1 VTGSA
6 SLGAVGLEWQVA
18 GFNNHGTE
26 TDMVLRNTNTG
37 ALLVYDIAQ
46 NQIAAAVLLGTVG
59 LEWQVAGFGNFS
71 SVPGEG
77 DMMMR
82 NANTGAFMI
91 YDISNNQI
99 VSATPMGAVGLD
111 WQVAG
116 FGPIGGAGR
125 SDMVLRNVN
134 SGAFEVYDI
143 AGNALTGATSLGS
156 VGLDW
161 QVAGIAPDPSGT
173 ASGASGAM
181 FPPNNAVSQLVQ
193 AMASV
198 SSTNV
203 LAALTANPL
212 DAPAAQQGFL
222 AAHS

>member
-1 VTGSA
+1 
-6 SLGAVGLEWQVA
+6 
-18 GFNNHGTE
+18 
-26 TDMVLRNTNTG
+26 
-37 ALLVYDIAQ
+37 
-46 NQIAAAVLLGTVG
+46 
-59 LEWQVAGFGNFS
+59 
-71 SVPGEG
+71 
-77 DMMMR
+77 MMMR

-116 FGPIGGAGR
+116 FAPISGPGR

-143 AGNALTGATSLGS
+143 ASNALTGAASLGQ

-161 QVAGIAPDPSGT
+161 QVAGIAPDPSG
-173 ASGASGAM
+173 GAPSAAGAE
-181 FPPNNAVSQLVQ
+181 FPGSNAASQLVE

-198 SSTNV
+198 SSTN
-203 LAALTANPL
+203 ALDALSTNPL
-212 DAPAAQQGFL
+212 DTQAPQQGFL
-222 AAHS
+222 AAHSS